1 MLKRTDFDAFTWRP
15 SINRYLI
22 EMAEVEEKSAG
33 GLIVNT
39 GANLTR
45 EQVGCDMG
53 TVIAKGPDVLSDFS
67 ETARNDVSVG
77 DVVLI
82 AQHAGKVLP
91 DKNGDRKGK
100 FRIINDID
108 IVAIGRKVSE

>member
-1 MLKRTDFDAFTWRP
+1 MLKRTDFDSYEWRP

-22 EMAEVEEKSAG
+22 EMAEVEEKTEG
-33 GLIVNT
+33 GILLNVGNT
-39 GANLTR
+39 LKR
-45 EQVGCDMG
+45 EQIGCDMG
-53 TVIAKGPDVLSDFS
+53 IVRAIGPDVLTDFS
-67 ETARNDVSVG
+67 ETARNDVKEG

-91 DKNGDRKGK
+91 DKNGDRQGR

-108 IVAIGRKVSE
+108 IVAIGRRKQ